1 MKNFTKYKV
10 AFVAFVAQSSQ
21 NPLLIGVWRL
31 LRFGILLAQLAFSKI
46 VCATYAKFVPLKNS
60 LKALLLLNCAT
71 CATYAKQQ
79 F

>member
-1 MKNFTKYKV
+1 MKNYIKNS
-10 AFVAFVAQSSQ
+10 VAQVA
-21 NPLLIGVWRL
+21 LLALSFIHKGLAWHFV
-31 LRFGILLAQLAFSKI
+31 GTLLAQLSFSKL
-46 VCATYAKFVPLKNS
+46 VCATCAKFVPLKNS

>member
-1 MKNFTKYKV
+1 MKNYIKNS
-10 AFVAFVAQSSQ
+10 VAQVA
-21 NPLLIGVWRL
+21 LLALSFIHKGLAWHFV
-31 LRFGILLAQLAFSKI
+31 GTLLAQTGIFKNSLCHLCQ
-46 VCATYAKFVPLKNS
+46 VCAKFVPLKNS